1 MKSYKKITNINYM
14 ENCCKCDEYK
24 EQLDTQN
31 SRITCLEYD
40 NEDQLNRIINLEKE
54 KSKLDNTI
62 ITLNEKITTLNEKII
77 VLEKE
82 NQEFKIKNNN
92 LEFNKLRIKIITAIQ
107 DLNNYEKLEVKF
119 TYPLNTCIANIR
131 FNRNMSNHYIDI
143 NDSLKLIENKK
154 KYLLLQ
160 LLNLSEDNIQNLND
174 RYQIDTCPNSHVI
187 EEVINYLKNNISL
200 DNSIED
206 ITKHELKNIEWWW
219 SD

>member
-1 MKSYKKITNINYM
+1 M
-14 ENCCKCDEYK
+14 ENCKCDEYK
-24 EQLDTQN
+24 EELATQS
-31 SRITCLEYD
+31 SRITCLEYEI
-40 NEDQLNRIINLEKE
+40 EDLKIEKQEFVKKITVIEKENKEFKEKIIILEKE
-54 KSKLDNTI
+54 I
-62 ITLNEKITTLNEKII
+62 
-77 VLEKE
+77 
-82 NQEFKIKNNN
+82 QEFKIKNNN

>member
-24 EQLDTQN
+24 EQLNTLN
-31 SRITCLEYD
+31 SKITCLEYD

-54 KSKLDNTI
+54 KSKLDNAI
-62 ITLNEKITTLNEKII
+62 ITLNEKII
-77 VLEKE
+77 VLEKK

-160 LLNLSEDNIQNLND
+160 LLNLSEENIQNLND
-174 RYQIDTCPNSHVI
+174 RYQIDTYPDSHVI
-187 EEVINYLKNNISL
+187 EEVINYLKNNINL
-200 DNSIED
+200 DNSTGD
-206 ITKHELKNIEWWW
+206 LTKYELKNIEWWW
-219 SD
+219 AD